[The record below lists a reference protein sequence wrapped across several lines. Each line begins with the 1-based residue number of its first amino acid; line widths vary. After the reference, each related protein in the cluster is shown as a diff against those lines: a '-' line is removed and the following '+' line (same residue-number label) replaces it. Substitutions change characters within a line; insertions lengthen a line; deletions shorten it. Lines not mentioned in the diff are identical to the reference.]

1 MGDYCVMRDDE
12 RDVQVLAE
20 IGQPRDVGA
29 MVRFLASGAVRFA
42 TGAGY
47 IADGGLTAQ

>member
-1 MGDYCVMRDDE
+1 MGNDVGMRDDE

-29 MVRFLASGAVRFA
+29 MVRFLASVAVRFA
-42 TGAGY
+42 TGAGF